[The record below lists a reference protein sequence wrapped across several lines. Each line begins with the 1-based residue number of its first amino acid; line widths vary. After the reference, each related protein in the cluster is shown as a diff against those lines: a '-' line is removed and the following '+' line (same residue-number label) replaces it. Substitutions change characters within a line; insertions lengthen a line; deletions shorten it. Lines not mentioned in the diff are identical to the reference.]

1 MSDKLIRQN
10 SGFIKAEAQRAQED
24 LARSKEFRAAGNERA
39 AKAFQTRADTHM
51 GRVEK
56 AAATILNRTKG
67 K

>member
-10 SGFIKAEAQRAQED
+10 TGFIKAEAKRAQED
-24 LARSKEFRAAGNERA
+24 LERSKEFQATGNETA
-39 AKAFQTRADTHM
+39 AKAFRTRADTHM

>member
-10 SGFIKAEAQRAQED
+10 TGFIKAEAKRAQED
-24 LARSKEFRAAGNERA
+24 LERAKEFRDAGNDRA

-56 AAATILNRTKG
+56 AASTILNRTKS